1 MKTIPEA
8 ILNELTTYGQS
19 HLLKFW
25 DEINPAQQKDLVAE
39 IAAIDWSIIGE
50 LISGK
55 SSDTSNLVD
64 VAAMQPPVAVRSDGE
79 ANDSGCNR
87 SRRESVE
94 AAGEVAAVMQA
105 GAKAMLGFKHP
116 KDVSNRTDFWSKF
129 IPSVCGSTESNKSK
143 I

>member
-1 MKTIPEA
+1 MKTIPEV

-79 ANDSGCNR
+79 GVSWTIQDAI
-87 SRRESVE
+87 E
-94 AAGEVAAVMQA
+94 AGE
-105 GAKAMLGFKHP
+105 KALTL
-116 KDVSNRTDFWSKF
+116 V
-129 IPSVCGSTESNKSK
+129 KSRQ
-143 I
+143 